1 MKIPFQRSKSPRVH
15 DVVIVNGKV
24 CEIVKIRTEN
34 RTLWCVVDNHDGF
47 TRSVPAYCI
56 GR

>member
-1 MKIPFQRSKSPRVH
+1 MTNPFRRSRSPRVH

-34 RTLWCVVDNHDGF
+34 RTKWCVVDNHDGF
-47 TRSVPAYCI
+47 TRSVPACVI
-56 GR
+56 GK